1 MYEQLD
7 IFSFLEPQERL
18 KPGDWVEKNVVGKQL
33 TFDEITQNVGNLIIM
48 DKSTS
53 SHEWYKVVLVEKI
66 LIVEGNQRR
75 LVYNDGCKQRGLVN
89 EMWFD
94 ESVVHPARAYA
105 IRSELKG

>member
-7 IFSFLEPQERL
+7 IFSYMQLQQKTFN
-18 KPGDWVEKNVVGKQL
+18 PGDWVEKDVVGKRL
-33 TFDEITQNVGNLIIM
+33 TFDGITREVGNLIVM

-66 LIVEGNQRR
+66 VIVEENQRR
-75 LVYNDGCKQRGLVN
+75 LVYYDGARQRGIVN

-94 ESVVHPARAYA
+94 GNVAYPARAWKLA
-105 IRSELKG
+105 I